1 MILMLID
8 VQYIYFVG
16 ISNATGSVNEHI
28 YDVTKKA
35 LMSYYEEYNYNQL
48 PYRYVRSYTQ

>member
-1 MILMLID
+1 MLID

-16 ISNATGSVNEHI
+16 ISNATVSVNE
-28 YDVTKKA
+28 YVYEVTKKA